1 MVLMVEDRDRLIL
14 GPLDS
19 LAWFGSFR
27 LARDCMPKN
36 TTKTKTKP
44 NSSRHERWLSVLAE
58 DLVLVPRP
66 ILIRLPQPPV
76 IPVPGYCQPLLICV
90 SGSRVGFPM
99 CIQDAVGAV
108 TILGLFFFF
117 FVDQVGLKLTEIS
130 LLLPL
135 SPGFKALS
143 VPLQTVVECSLQKP
157 GLLNK
162 QAFLFSGRNMHVA
175 CFLSRRLWMK
185 VLLPNT

>member
-1 MVLMVEDRDRLIL
+1 
-14 GPLDS
+14 
-19 LAWFGSFR
+19 
-27 LARDCMPKN
+27 MPKN

-99 CIQDAVGAV
+99 CIQVSGCCRSCDYPG
-108 TILGLFFFF
+108 TFFFF

-175 CFLSRRLWMK
+175 CFLSRRL
-185 VLLPNT
+185 

>member
-1 MVLMVEDRDRLIL
+1 
-14 GPLDS
+14 
-19 LAWFGSFR
+19 
-27 LARDCMPKN
+27 
-36 TTKTKTKP
+36 
-44 NSSRHERWLSVLAE
+44 
-58 DLVLVPRP
+58 
-66 ILIRLPQPPV
+66 
-76 IPVPGYCQPLLICV
+76 
-90 SGSRVGFPM
+90 M

-108 TILGLFFFF
+108 TILGLFFF

-175 CFLSRRLWMK
+175 CFLSRRL
-185 VLLPNT
+185 